1 MTSNDH
7 TVQAGRLLYD
17 GTSDQINQIKHEVT
31 LESIG
36 PVTVSTVELPIHWGG
51 GFETCLF
58 WADDS
63 MVVEKY
69 NDIPDAA
76 NGHRKWINP
85 EVIAQAIAESGIR

>member
-1 MTSNDH
+1 MTNH
-7 TVQAGRLLYD
+7 TVPEGATTYD
-17 GTSDQINQIKHEVT
+17 GTPYNINQIKHEIT

-36 PVTVSTVELPIHWGG
+36 PVTVSTVELNPDWGG

-58 WADDS
+58 WLDNS

-76 NGHRKWINP
+76 NGHRKWIAP
-85 EVIAQAIAESGIR
+85 EVIAQAIAESGIQ